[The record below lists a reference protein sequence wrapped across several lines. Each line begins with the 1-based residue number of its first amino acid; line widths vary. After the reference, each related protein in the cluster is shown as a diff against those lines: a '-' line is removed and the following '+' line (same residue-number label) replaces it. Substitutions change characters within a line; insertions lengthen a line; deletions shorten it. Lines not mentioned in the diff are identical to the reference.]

1 MYSKQDL
8 NRRHRAKLKLKK
20 LAMSCPESERPLAD
34 LPYGWSQEMYNNRF
48 ARLIASRSAYGRGK
62 NLENSAGYSL
72 INSIIE
78 LIKQTTYSPRDKIK
92 IVFNMTAQLIN
103 ACDIKSSKLKSWAEL
118 TTNYNFEKED
128 TKALGDILHSQL
140 TPSQIEYL
148 TKYLLDSIRKD
159 KELWDEI
166 VNYFPD
172 DKKL

>member
-1 MYSKQDL
+1 MYTKQEL

-20 LAMSCPESERPLAD
+20 LALSCPESERPLAD
-34 LPYGWSQEMYNNRF
+34 LPYGWTQEMYNNRF
-48 ARLIASRSAYGRGK
+48 TRLVASRSAYGRGK

-118 TTNYNFEKED
+118 TTNYNFDKED
-128 TKALGDILHSQL
+128 TKHLADILHSQL
-140 TPSQIEYL
+140 TPAQIEYL
-148 TKYLLDSIRKD
+148 TSYLIEAIRKD
-159 KELWDEI
+159 ADLWKSIMD
-166 VNYFPD
+166 YFPGR
-172 DKKL
+172 KE